1 MAKGGFSSIFYKLAR
16 MSRDVKVL
24 SSGSPKRIGRRA
36 KNKFLGR
43 KMSKLWKWP

>member
-1 MAKGGFSSIFYKLAR
+1 MAKGISSLFYKLAR
-16 MSRDVKVL
+16 VSRDIEVL
-24 SSGSPKRIGRRA
+24 SSGNPKRIGRRA